1 MLAQNWRQLLVLAG
15 FVVLLN
21 VAFYLILGY
30 MPTFMS
36 GQLGHSTAQGNWM
49 LVAVMALMLLAIP
62 PVGALSDRIRR
73 KPLLLTA
80 AVGYIVLSVP
90 AIMLLGVDSLILQ
103 FLGLAVLGFLLVIL
117 VSSVSSTLSALFP
130 TAVRYTGFALAYNF
144 STAFFAGPSQTIA
157 NQLIETT
164 GNQLVPGW
172 YMAIA
177 GVIGL
182 VSILCM
188 RETAQATL
196 RGEVIPGAPDSV
208 GWPRKVYLEE
218 NRVDAEERR
227 ASFQGGV

>member
-1 MLAQNWRQLLVLAG
+1 MRGLR
-15 FVVLLN
+15 
-21 VAFYLILGY
+21 
-30 MPTFMS
+30 
-36 GQLGHSTAQGNWM
+36 
-49 LVAVMALMLLAIP
+49 LLAIP
-62 PVGALSDRIRR
+62 PVGALSDRMGR

-90 AIMLLGVDSLILQ
+90 AIMLLGVESLILQ

-117 VSSVSSTLSALFP
+117 VFSVSSTLPALFP

-182 VSILCM
+182 VASCACGKPP
-188 RETAQATL
+188 RQ
-196 RGEVIPGAPDSV
+196 RCGGEVIPAAPDSL
-208 GWPRKVYLEE
+208 GWPKKVYLEE

-227 ASFQGGV
+227 RVGV